1 MISNSTRQIAKNLVV
16 DHVSDDPL
24 RALVDACISSV
35 AVLDESGKILYSS
48 KVWRLFQQGAVPETE
63 HFEVA
68 PRYFENCRRLAESD
82 FEDDAGVTLADDL
95 REILLVVKENF
106 IINITAHR
114 SIEDGPS

>member
-1 MISNSTRQIAKNLVV
+1 MTKEFERRTRSGQAQWNFQTQRTWSPLMISNSTRQIAKNLVV

-48 KVWRLFQQGAVPETE
+48 KVWRLFQQGAVPEPE

-68 PRYFENCRRLAESD
+68 PRYFEN
-82 FEDDAGVTLADDL
+82 
-95 REILLVVKENF
+95 
-106 IINITAHR
+106 
-114 SIEDGPS
+114 